1 MADVSRKQTTEQR
14 TRLTSHVI
22 WKSSDICMTI
32 ILSNVIGCCDKIV
45 ALLAR
50 FGRFFVF
57 VKETAKNIPCLC
69 IHIFRIQCFSFLAMS
84 SPPTNCTIPRKL
96 SGTFWH
102 FLRVVY
108 LRSHWTYC
116 VRSSW
121 FRLLT
126 YNFVF
131 SFSHF
136 FGGKNR
142 NEMLIMSLKNKEI
155 GTSCKKHLKTTIFS
169 AVMPWADPFIFPFIF
184 LDSGLVVF
192 PCLWCWKVILTF

>member
-84 SPPTNCTIPRKL
+84 SPPTNCTIPRLNFHEL
-96 SGTFWH
+96 SDTFSAWYTWEAIELIASGALDFDYSH
-102 FLRVVY
+102 IILFFLSVIFLRKKQK
-108 LRSHWTYC
+108 W
-116 VRSSW
+116 
-121 FRLLT
+121 
-126 YNFVF
+126 NAD
-131 SFSHF
+131 
-136 FGGKNR
+136 
-142 NEMLIMSLKNKEI
+142 NEF
-155 GTSCKKHLKTTIFS
+155 KKQGN
-169 AVMPWADPFIFPFIF
+169 WN
-184 LDSGLVVF
+184 LV
-192 PCLWCWKVILTF
+192 

>member
-50 FGRFFVF
+50 FRRFFVF

-108 LRSHWTYC
+108 LIELI
-116 VRSSW
+116 SSGAPD
-121 FRLLT
+121 FD
-126 YNFVF
+126 Y
-131 SFSHF
+131 SHF
-136 FGGKNR
+136 ILFFLSVIFWGKKQKWNAD
-142 NEMLIMSLKNKEI
+142 NEF
-155 GTSCKKHLKTTIFS
+155 KKQGN
-169 AVMPWADPFIFPFIF
+169 WN
-184 LDSGLVVF
+184 LV
-192 PCLWCWKVILTF
+192 

>member
-50 FGRFFVF
+50 FRRFFVF

-108 LRSHWTYC
+108 LRSHWTYF

-126 YNFVF
+126 YYFVF

-136 FGGKNR
+136 FRGKT
-142 NEMLIMSLKNKEI
+142 EMK
-155 GTSCKKHLKTTIFS
+155 
-169 AVMPWADPFIFPFIF
+169 
-184 LDSGLVVF
+184 
-192 PCLWCWKVILTF
+192 CL